1 MRLISTVVRV
11 HGWQYRCD
19 CTFFLVVGLAVGRDH
34 VWSVLAT
41 YMYMHMD
48 STTACFGCVGFKR
61 FDSGLLTYIANS
73 TTRSSWM

>member
-1 MRLISTVVRV
+1 MRL
-11 HGWQYRCD
+11 Y
-19 CTFFLVVGLAVGRDH
+19 FFFGSRPTRLLQHSFKALAVGRDH

-41 YMYMHMD
+41 YMYMYMD